1 MDHLLTPAPPSAE
14 DVEAALATLERAAGA
29 TPPDGAL
36 VLARRAVESCAARAA
51 ASGPLRAAAREK
63 AHEVVRATVRLLGL
77 FDGQSLELART
88 TAERR
93 MKPSRPRTDAE
104 RATALSARL
113 APGAGA
119 FLRGLPAPCL
129 LASLSAGGAR
139 ELATLAQTGRS
150 FAAGDGRALLREA
163 IVELCARAFPGRR
176 VPTRR
181 RPADAPPSPPSSLAR
196 VATSRR
202 ARAPRRLRA
211 SRGAR
216 GENAQP
222 PSLAAPYRPRAARRL
237 ASRANAAASSPNAR
251 ARRHVADHEPL
262 AGPFLLLRDA
272 ARAAAAWGGGDRI
285 FPDTRLTPDG
295 APTALLLARWPLAQ
309 PPRANRVVT
318 VVGAVRPCARAPPP
332 PRARRA
338 RARALSVFCRG

>member
-14 DVEAALATLERAAGA
+14 DVEAALATLERAARA

-181 RPADAPPSPPSSLAR
+181 RPADAPPSPPSSLSRLAP
-196 VATSRR
+196 SRR
-202 ARAPRRLRA
+202 ARAAARLRA

-222 PSLAAPYRPRAARRL
+222 PLSPLLLVRAPRAVSRRARTPPRPLRTRARAGTSRTTSRSPARSSCCATPRARPRRGAA
-237 ASRANAAASSPNAR
+237 ATASSPTRASR
-251 ARRHVADHEPL
+251 PTARRP
-262 AGPFLLLRDA
+262 RCCS
-272 ARAAAAWGGGDRI
+272 RGGRS
-285 FPDTRLTPDG
+285 RS
-295 APTALLLARWPLAQ
+295 
-309 PPRANRVVT
+309 
-318 VVGAVRPCARAPPP
+318 
-332 PRARRA
+332 RRA
-338 RARALSVFCRG
+338 RTAS